1 MASGNLAC
9 ATLAMVALG
18 LALLHPT
25 YAQNT
30 VADYLGL
37 HNYAR
42 AMVGVAPLSWDTDI
56 QADAQNYANQLAGAC
71 TLQHS
76 QGPYG
81 ENLYMGYGDAAE
93 VVGTWVGES
102 HYYDPSSNQCISGQ
116 VCGHYTQVVWGDTQ
130 RVGCG
135 RSQCSSGAYIV
146 VCNYD
151 PQGNWVGQRP
161 F

>member
-93 VVGTWVGES
+93 VVGTWGRS
-102 HYYDPSSNQCISGQ
+102 RRSYDPSSNQCISGQ

-135 RSQCSSGAYIV
+135 RSQCSSG
-146 VCNYD
+146 
-151 PQGNWVGQRP
+151 RT
-161 F
+161 

>member
-1 MASGNLAC
+1 
-9 ATLAMVALG
+9 MVALG

-42 AMVGVAPLSWDTDI
+42 AM
-56 QADAQNYANQLAGAC
+56 NYANQLAGAC

-135 RSQCSSGAYIV
+135 RSQCSSG
-146 VCNYD
+146 
-151 PQGNWVGQRP
+151 RT
-161 F
+161 

>member
-42 AMVGVAPLSWDTDI
+42 AM
-56 QADAQNYANQLAGAC
+56 NYANQLAGAC

-93 VVGTWVGES
+93 VVGTWVGEPLLRPQQQPV
-102 HYYDPSSNQCISGQ
+102 HIRAGVRPLHSGG
-116 VCGHYTQVVWGDTQ
+116 VGDTQ

-151 PQGNWVGQRP
+151 PQGNWGGQRP

>member
-1 MASGNLAC
+1 
-9 ATLAMVALG
+9 
-18 LALLHPT
+18 
-25 YAQNT
+25 
-30 VADYLGL
+30 
-37 HNYAR
+37 
-42 AMVGVAPLSWDTDI
+42 MVGVAPLSWDTDI

-116 VCGHYTQVVWGDTQ
+116 VCGHYTQVW
-130 RVGCG
+130 CG
-135 RSQCSSGAYIV
+135 RHPEGRLWLLPVQLWAYIV